1 MLRRY
6 GLALLALL
14 ALPGCG
20 GKAIVDGPAGTTDC
34 NLDKP
39 CDATHSLAHEC
50 DSNVTCITTE
60 DPCGTEYVCIACP
73 PASPAV
79 SSACGPVDDYC
90 SISWTGDP
98 Y

>member
-1 MLRRY
+1 M
-6 GLALLALL
+6 
-14 ALPGCG
+14 
-20 GKAIVDGPAGTTDC
+20 DGPAGTTDC

-98 Y
+98 YCWTDFKCGSDGMWQWTGHVCE